1 MSLSPKKYPR
11 RVKKDFLGL
20 KDSFSTVKSDFL
32 GIGRAFQG
40 RETIS

>member
-11 RVKKDFLGL
+11 RVKNDLLGL

>member
-11 RVKKDFLGL
+11 RVKNDFLGL
-20 KDSFSTVKSDFL
+20 KDSLSTVKSDFL